1 MGEILSKIGFDWRL
15 AVANLVNFL
24 IIFWILKKFAF
35 EKIEEVI
42 NERKKRVQ
50 EGLENAKKAEEQ
62 VAQAEETKREVL
74 LEAKK
79 EGQEAIA
86 KAHKNA
92 EMILK
97 HAEEEAFR
105 ERSDILMQAQR
116 KIENERKEME
126 SAVQVASAELIVEGA
141 RKALSAKSSP
151 EFQNKVT
158 DKFTQ

>member
-1 MGEILSKIGFDWRL
+1 M
-15 AVANLVNFL
+15 ANLVNFL

-42 NERKKRVQ
+42 SERKKRVQ

-62 VAQAEETKREVL
+62 VAQAEETKREIL

-79 EGQEAIA
+79 EGQEAIV

-105 ERSDILMQAQR
+105 ERGDILMQAQR
-116 KIENERKEME
+116 KIESERKEME
-126 SAVQVASAELIVEGA
+126 GAVQVASAELIVEGA
-141 RKALSAKSSP
+141 RKALLAKSSP